1 MLRYWFTVLLSV
13 LLLACGEDQ
22 ATDATEP
29 VPSGDPALT
38 ELGNLIAAQ
47 PDQAEL
53 YAQRAQ
59 LYYERGN
66 YVDAAE
72 DFGRATELDST
83 TLSYPFALA
92 DVYLDDGRPEE
103 AIRVLDGVAKRTAD
117 TEALLRLAEAE
128 LIAERYLDAS
138 ANLTIAQEMDPENS
152 EVYYLLSQAQEE
164 LGYPTEAIATAREA
178 IRLDPDMID
187 AHLLAARLYAGRNDP
202 RALAYY
208 DAAVSLDSLDVVARH
223 ARADYYYRQGQL
235 NRALAEYRQLNSVD
249 RQYVA
254 ANYNAGLILLE
265 LDSLRQAYNE
275 FNIVV
280 RNDPGSI
287 EAYLQRGLVSERL
300 GDMAAARRDYETALR
315 MDPDFTPAQE
325 ALARLNG

>member
-1 MLRYWFTVLLSV
+1 MLRYWLTVLLSV
-13 LLLACGEDQ
+13 LLLACGEDS
-22 ATDATEP
+22 AVKTTEP
-29 VPSGDPALT
+29 ASGDPAIT
-38 ELGNLIAAQ
+38 ELSNLIAAQ
-47 PDQAEL
+47 PAQAEL

-59 LYYERGN
+59 LYYEREN

-72 DFGRATELDST
+72 DFSRATELDPT

-92 DVYLDDGRPEE
+92 DVYLDDGQPEE

-138 ANLTIAQEMDPENS
+138 ANLTIARGLDPENP
-152 EVYYLLSQAQEE
+152 EVYYLLSQVQEE
-164 LGYPTEAIATAREA
+164 LGYPAEAIATAQEA

-187 AHLLAARLYAGRNDP
+187 AHLLVALLYAEQDDP
-202 RALAYY
+202 RALDYY

-223 ARADYYYRQGQL
+223 GRADYFYQQGQL
-235 NRALAEYRQLNSVD
+235 DRALTEYRQLNMVD

-265 LDSLRQAYNE
+265 LDSLQQAYNE

-287 EAYLQRGLVSERL
+287 EAYLQRGLVSELL
-300 GDMAAARRDYETALR
+300 GEEAAARWDYETALR
-315 MDPDFTPAQE
+315 MNPNFSPAQE

>member
-1 MLRYWFTVLLSV
+1 MLRYWFTVLLAAA
-13 LLLACGEDQ
+13 LLACGEDT
-22 ATDATEP
+22 ATDVTEP
-29 VPSGDPALT
+29 LPAGDPALT
-38 ELGNLIAAQ
+38 ELSQLIAAQ
-47 PDQAEL
+47 PAQPEL

-59 LYYERGN
+59 LYYEREN

-72 DFGRATELDST
+72 DFSRATELDPT
-83 TLSYPFALA
+83 TLSYSFALA
-92 DVYLDDGRPEE
+92 DVYLDDGRPQE

-117 TEALLRLAEAE
+117 VEALLRLAEAE

-138 ANLTIAQEMDPENS
+138 ANLTIARGLDPENS

-164 LGYPTEAIATAREA
+164 LGYPTEAIATAQEA

-187 AHLLAARLYAGRNDP
+187 AHLLLARLYAELDDP
-202 RALAYY
+202 QALEYY
-208 DAAVSLDSLDVVARH
+208 DTAVAIDSLDVVARH

-235 NRALAEYRQLNSVD
+235 DRALAEYRQLNLVD

-265 LDSLRQAYNE
+265 LDSLQQAYNE

-287 EAYLQRGLVSERL
+287 EAYLQRGLVSELL
-300 GDMAAARRDYETALR
+300 GEEAAARRDYQTALR
-315 MDPDFTPAQE
+315 MDPNFTPAQE